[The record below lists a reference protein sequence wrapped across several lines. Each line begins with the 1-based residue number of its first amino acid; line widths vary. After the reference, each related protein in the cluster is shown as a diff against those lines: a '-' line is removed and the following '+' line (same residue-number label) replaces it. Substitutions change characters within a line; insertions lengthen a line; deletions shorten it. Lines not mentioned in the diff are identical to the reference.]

1 MKCICLLLSNPLSND
16 DILTSTIFDNLN
28 EFSRV
33 LHLQNTFCRA
43 QHMLLRSKE
52 RKKNAANVKI
62 NYRNIAAEKS
72 YTQLQQGNTK
82 AQNDQVLFH
91 FL

>member
-1 MKCICLLLSNPLSND
+1 MIQ
-16 DILTSTIFDNLN
+16 LN
-28 EFSRV
+28 KEEYCVYKLYFV
-33 LHLQNTFCRA
+33 EK

>member
-1 MKCICLLLSNPLSND
+1 MYLFISND
-16 DILTSTIFDNLN
+16 NILKSTIFDNSN
-28 EFSRV
+28 EYSRV
-33 LHLQNTFCRA
+33 LHLQNTLCRT

>member
-1 MKCICLLLSNPLSND
+1 MSTVEYYIYKLHFVEHSICY
-16 DILTSTIFDNLN
+16 FA
-28 EFSRV
+28 R
-33 LHLQNTFCRA
+33 
-43 QHMLLRSKE
+43 E